1 MACRF
6 YEPKD
11 DPEVQFKFQK
21 SILELDMFTQM
32 NTVGINELET
42 LLQRYAESLKKVED
56 LSPNLV
62 QSNTHRRMPA
72 TSRTKNEH
80 THYFERSIS
89 YNINEDYIPIDN
101 ERGGD
106 QNYETFVELTDSG
119 FLAVSK
125 KIDDD
130 Q

>member
-80 THYFERSIS
+80 T
-89 YNINEDYIPIDN
+89 DN